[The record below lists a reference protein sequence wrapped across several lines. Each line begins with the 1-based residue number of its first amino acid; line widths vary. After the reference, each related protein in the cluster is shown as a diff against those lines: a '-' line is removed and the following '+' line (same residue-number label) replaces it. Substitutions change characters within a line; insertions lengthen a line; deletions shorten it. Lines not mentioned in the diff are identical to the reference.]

1 LEQNKEVNV
10 MASESFKT
18 VWGFDPDDVE
28 KAKQWVMPTGDFGNF
43 GEKQSGDNFPND
55 QEVGIPF
62 NFEAQVYELR
72 RMFRL

>member
-1 LEQNKEVNV
+1 
-10 MASESFKT
+10 MASESGFKT

-28 KAKQWVMPTGDFGNF
+28 KAKQRVVPTGDFGNF

-62 NFEAQVYELR
+62 SFEAQVYELR
-72 RMFRL
+72 RIFRR